1 MAPFARRLLRVL
13 AIAAGVLVLLVL
25 ALPFVVSLD
34 SMRARAVAAAESAL
48 HRKVEL
54 GTMRLQ
60 IFSGLGAGVEKVVV
74 HNKEGWE
81 SPALLSAEKISIKVA
96 FWPLLSRR
104 IEVRKVVLDGV
115 ALTVERSPSG
125 ALNVD
130 DFLSAGSR
138 DSAPASQ
145 TAAAALLVSRIE
157 IDRGRA
163 LFVDRKVAPGKSVTL
178 ALEDLTGRITDV
190 RPTTPASF
198 DLAARF
204 LADSG
209 RNLTLKGTFGPP
221 PGSGPVGQA
230 PLKAAFAA
238 KDLALKRLAP
248 WVAAFGSSDPGDFS
262 VSGTAEG
269 APLGALAIAGR
280 LTLVSA
286 GGASPVPDADGTF
299 ALALDWGGGT
309 LAITNTLVSA
319 ANLPLKIEGR
329 IDGLRK
335 EPRVDLRLSTPGDV
349 AIDSVTG
356 LPGIAGTLPAGVKL
370 AGRARLEARIQGPS
384 SDLDVEASVDA
395 APFAVSS
402 DGQPMLTSAS
412 ARATLGSRGKGPITG
427 RFTIPSGKLRD
438 VPFESLAAD
447 WTWDKGALTL
457 VPSATVF
464 GGTLSARIESDFA
477 HPQSESRM
485 SFDVRGVQ
493 AQPLLESSTS
503 IRGVFSGKL
512 SGNMAL
518 ASRGLSWDA
527 VSKTGKGEGRLSVA
541 DADLR
546 TVQLMPEVA
555 RALSAVGQVAGFQVP
570 ASLES
575 TKFST
580 LETSLRL
587 ADGRVATPDLK
598 LSGRDVAVA
607 ADGSLGLDRTI
618 DYQGRIVLGPAVVK
632 SLGNAGRYIADSEG
646 KLSLPFRAAGPISS
660 PKVTIDESI
669 AVDLGRRVLA
679 RQAGEKLGGTAGKM
693 LGDAL
698 EGGASGTSNP
708 ADLLQQFLRPPPPT
722 PTPRPKP

>member
-1 MAPFARRLLRVL
+1 MSGTPRRRLFRIL
-13 AIAAGVLVLLVL
+13 AIAAGILILAVL
-25 ALPFVVSLD
+25 ALPFLVPLD
-34 SMRARAVAAAESAL
+34 SLRPRIVAAAESAL
-48 HRKVEL
+48 HRKVEV
-54 GTMRLQ
+54 GKMRLQ

-74 HNKEGWE
+74 RNPEGWE
-81 SPALLSAEKISIKVA
+81 SPALLSADEISIKVA

-104 IEVRKVVLDGV
+104 VEVRRIVLDGV
-115 ALTVERSPSG
+115 TVTVERSAAG

-138 DSAPASQ
+138 ESAPASQ
-145 TAAAALLVSRIE
+145 AAAAALLVSRIE
-157 IDRGRA
+157 IARGRA
-163 LFVDRKVAPGKSVTL
+163 LFVDRKVAPGQTVTL

-190 RPTTPASF
+190 GPTTPANF

-209 RNLTLKGTFGPP
+209 RNLTLKGAFGPP
-221 PGSGPVGQA
+221 PTSGPVGQA

-238 KDLALKRLAP
+238 KDLELARLSP
-248 WVAAFGSSDPGDFS
+248 YVAAFRANDPGTFS

-269 APLGALAIAGR
+269 APLGALVIAGR
-280 LTLVSA
+280 LALVSA

-299 ALALDWGGGT
+299 ALAFDWGAGT
-309 LAITNTLVSA
+309 LAITNTLLSA
-319 ANLPLKIEGR
+319 ANLPLKLEGR

-335 EPRVDLRLSTPGDV
+335 EPRVDLRLSTPGEV
-349 AIDSVTG
+349 SIDTVSG
-356 LPGIAGTLPAGVKL
+356 LPGIAGALPDGVKL
-370 AGRARLEARIQGPS
+370 SGRARLEAEIRGPS
-384 SDLDVEASVDA
+384 SDLEMRASVDA
-395 APFAVSS
+395 APLGVSS
-402 DGQPMLTSAS
+402 GGQPMVTAAS
-412 ARATLGSRGKGPITG
+412 AHATLGSRGKAPLAG

-438 VPFESLAAD
+438 VPFENLAAD

-464 GGTLSARIESDFA
+464 GGTLSARIESNFA
-477 HPQSESRM
+477 HPQAESRM
-485 SFDVRGVQ
+485 SFEVRGVQ
-493 AQPLLESSTS
+493 AQPLLESATS
-503 IRGVFSGKL
+503 IRGVFSGSL
-512 SGNMAL
+512 SGKMAL
-518 ASRGLSWDA
+518 SSRGLNWDA

-598 LSGRDVAVA
+598 LAGRDVAA
-607 ADGSLGLDRTI
+607 TADGSLGLDRTMA
-618 DYQGRIVLGPAVVK
+618 YQGRIVLGPAVVK
-632 SLGNAGRYIADSEG
+632 SLGNAGKYIADSEG
-646 KLSLPFRAAGPISS
+646 KLSLPFRASGPIAS

-669 AVDLGRRVLA
+669 VADLGRRILA
-679 RQAGEKLGGTAGKM
+679 REAGARVGGTAGKM

-698 EGGASGTSNP
+698 EGGGDPKSNP
-708 ADLLQQFLRPPPPT
+708 VDLLQQFLRPPAPT
-722 PTPRPKP
+722 PTPR

>member
-1 MAPFARRLLRVL
+1 MATAGRRILRIL
-13 AIAAGVLVLLVL
+13 AIAAGVLILAVV

-48 HRKVEL
+48 HRKVEV

-74 HNKEGWE
+74 RNAEGWE
-81 SPALLSAEKISIKVA
+81 SPALLSADKISIKVA

-104 IEVRKVVLDGV
+104 VEVRKIVLDGV
-115 ALTVERSPSG
+115 TVAVERAPSG

-138 DSAPASQ
+138 DSAPATQ
-145 TAAAALLVSRIE
+145 AAAALLVSRIE
-157 IDRGRA
+157 IERGRA
-163 LFVDRKVAPGKSVTL
+163 LFVDRKVAPGQTVTL
-178 ALEDLTGRITDV
+178 AVEDLTGRITDV
-190 RPTTPASF
+190 GLTTPANF

-209 RNLTLKGTFGPP
+209 RNLTLQGSFGPP
-221 PGSGPVGQA
+221 PTSGPVGQA

-238 KDLALKRLAP
+238 KDLGLTRLSP
-248 WVAAFGSSDPGDFS
+248 YVAAFRANDPGTFS

-269 APLGALAIAGR
+269 APLGALAIVGR
-280 LTLVSA
+280 LALVSA

-299 ALALDWGGGT
+299 ALAFDWGAGT
-309 LAITNTLVSA
+309 LAITNTLLSA
-319 ANLPLKIEGR
+319 ANLPLKVEGR

-335 EPRVDLRLSTPGDV
+335 EPRVELRLSTPGDV
-349 AIDSVTG
+349 SIDTVSG
-356 LPGIAGTLPAGVKL
+356 LPGIAGALPDGVKL
-370 AGRARLEARIQGPS
+370 SGRARLEAEIRGPS
-384 SDLDVEASVDA
+384 SDLDMRATVEA
-395 APFAVSS
+395 APFGVSS
-402 DGQPMLTSAS
+402 DGRPVVSAAS
-412 ARATLGSRGKGPITG
+412 ARATLGSRGQAPMAG
-427 RFTIPSGKLRD
+427 RFTVPAGKLRD
-438 VPFESLAAD
+438 VPFENLAAD

-477 HPQSESRM
+477 HPQAESRM

-493 AQPLLESSTS
+493 AQPLLESATS
-503 IRGVFSGKL
+503 VRGVFSGSL
-512 SGNMAL
+512 SGKLAL
-518 ASRGLSWDA
+518 SSRGLNWDA
-527 VSKTGKGEGRLSVA
+527 VSKTGKGEGRISVA

-546 TVQLMPEVA
+546 TVALMPEVA

-587 ADGRVATPDLK
+587 ADGRVATPDLR
-598 LSGRDVAVA
+598 LSGRDVAA
-607 ADGSLGLDRTI
+607 TADGSLGLDRTMS
-618 DYQGRIVLGPAVVK
+618 YQGRIVLGPAVVK

-646 KLSLPFRAAGPISS
+646 RLSLPFRAAGPIAS

-669 AVDLGRRVLA
+669 VVDLGRRILA
-679 RQAGEKLGGTAGKM
+679 REAGARVGGTAGQV
-693 LGDAL
+693 LGDVL
-698 EGGASGTSNP
+698 GGDGKTSNP
-708 ADLLQQFLRPPPPT
+708 ADLLQQFLRPPPPGPT
-722 PTPRPKP
+722 PTPR